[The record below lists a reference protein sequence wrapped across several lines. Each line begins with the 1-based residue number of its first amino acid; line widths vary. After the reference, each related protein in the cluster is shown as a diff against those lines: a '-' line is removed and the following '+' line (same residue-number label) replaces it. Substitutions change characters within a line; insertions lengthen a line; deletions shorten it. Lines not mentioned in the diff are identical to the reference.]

1 MDKHI
6 TLAGA
11 LNLGFGILGILFGL
25 ALFVILVSAGVVARD
40 PQAVRVLTIVGT
52 AFLFLL
58 TPVSVAGIIG
68 GIGLLK
74 RRPWARILLLIV
86 SVLQLLDIPLGT
98 ALGIYTIWVLI
109 QDETKNLLEPGQAAA
124 AQ

>member
-6 TLAGA
+6 TLAGV
-11 LNLGFGILGILFGL
+11 LNLGFGILGVLFAL
-25 ALFVILVSAGVVARD
+25 VLFVIMVSAGVVSRD
-40 PQAVRVLTIVGT
+40 PQAIRILTIV
-52 AFLFLL
+52 AAALVALL
-58 TPVSVAGIIG
+58 TPISVAGIIG

-74 RRPWARILLLIV
+74 RRSWARILMLIV
-86 SVLQLLDIPLGT
+86 SVLHLLDIPLGT

-109 QDETKNLLEPGQAAA
+109 QDETKVLLEPGRAAA

>member
-1 MDKHI
+1 MDYDDGRHTEPGSWHRWLYTATENDCRSHATAAI
-6 TLAGA
+6 GA
-11 LNLGFGILGILFGL
+11 
-25 ALFVILVSAGVVARD
+25 
-40 PQAVRVLTIVGT
+40 T

-58 TPVSVAGIIG
+58 TPISVAGIIG

-74 RRPWARILLLIV
+74 RRSWARILLLIV

-109 QDETKNLLEPGQAAA
+109 QDETKNLLEPGPAAA
-124 AQ
+124 